1 MSLEHILMVLMIN
14 AIFIIEGMQTAFWQ
28 LQNVLYLT
36 EFGENDF
43 TERYFWLQ
51 IVLVLLC
58 LIIFIF

>member
-1 MSLEHILMVLMIN
+1 MIN

>member
-1 MSLEHILMVLMIN
+1 MSLEHILMVLMID

-43 TERYFWLQ
+43 KERYFWLQ